1 MSIVILF
8 NEFGIRTTSD
18 EGYEKHFFT
27 WDKISNVL
35 VLKNYY
41 IFMVSPD
48 ISIYFK
54 REDLPVDHE
63 DFIQNVSEYVTSEK
77 IVYGE
82 LTM

>member
-1 MSIVILF
+1 MILF
-8 NEFGIRTTSD
+8 NEYGIRTTSD

-35 VLKNYY
+35 VFKNYY

-48 ISIYFK
+48 ISIYFSK
-54 REDLPVDHE
+54 ENLPVDHE
-63 DFIQNVSEYVTSEK
+63 DFIQNVREYVTTEK
-77 IVYGE
+77 IIYGE